1 MHLTFVDTSLQ
12 TLDIL
17 SYCYD
22 AVEMGEVQPPAMCS
36 FIASAISVGSGSPF
50 TKVLVV
56 RKVYKILV
64 FPVATGDPRRLS
76 HRGVVGNDSSTAL
89 RTGCIAPWDPNRAC
103 LVYRN
108 RRFFG
113 GWDPCRRSCCGCRYR
128 PAPEAATMHPDCQKE
143 SWRHHERRP
152 RPPTLRTE
160 PGWPSCGVDP
170 FAPKFLPALE
180 TTGRLLSFRAR
191 RSVGWLPACRIT
203 AGRAAG
209 HDPRPD
215 RTLIHSCAMS
225 TSWTLWEKW
234 RRHNHRAR
242 HSPANPGL
250 TP

>member
-103 LVYRN
+103 QV
-108 RRFFG
+108 
-113 GWDPCRRSCCGCRYR
+113 RRSCCGCRYR
-128 PAPEAATMHPDCQKE
+128 PDPEAATMHPDCQKV

-160 PGWPSCGVDP
+160 PGWPSCGLDP
-170 FAPKFLPALE
+170 FAPKILPALV
-180 TTGRLLSFRAR
+180 TTGRLLSFLAR
-191 RSVGWLPACRIT
+191 RSVVW
-203 AGRAAG
+203 
-209 HDPRPD
+209 
-215 RTLIHSCAMS
+215 
-225 TSWTLWEKW
+225 
-234 RRHNHRAR
+234 
-242 HSPANPGL
+242 
-250 TP
+250 